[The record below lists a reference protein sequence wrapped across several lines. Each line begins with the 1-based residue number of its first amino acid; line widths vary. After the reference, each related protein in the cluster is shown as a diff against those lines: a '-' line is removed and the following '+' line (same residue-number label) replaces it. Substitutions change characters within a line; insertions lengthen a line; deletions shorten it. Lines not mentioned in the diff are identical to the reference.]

1 MLNTHSFDRG
11 IFFSML
17 GLTIF
22 GLVMMSSMSIASSF
36 EVTGKNDF
44 YFWRHFFHIIVSIPL
59 FVLAL
64 KFPYEQLRK
73 VSILCYMAGVTLL
86 LLTLIIGNS
95 YGTAAKSWL
104 DVGIAIQPVEFMKP
118 ALIVFLAALFSSGR
132 YYANSFAYGLIPFAI
147 ILGIPALLIILQPDY
162 GSLLVI
168 LVTACSIFFMAGASF
183 RHILGG
189 ALFGSLAAVFVVFQN
204 TYILHRVKVF
214 FNPELDP
221 LNTGFQVKQAL
232 IAIGSGGFFG
242 KGFQN
247 SIQKFDYLPEVQS
260 DTIFSA
266 IAEEMGFIRITLLI
280 AVYLYIGYR
289 GFTIAKEAPSEFTK
303 LCAAGITTWIVG
315 QAFINIAVNMAL
327 LPNTGITL
335 PLISAGG
342 SSLISTIIGFG
353 LLLHIS
359 QYTSVKKR
367 RHYGGI

>member
-1 MLNTHSFDRG
+1 MLPNSFDRG
-11 IFFSML
+11 IFFSMV

-44 YFWRHFFHIIVSIPL
+44 YFWRHFFHIIISIPL
-59 FVLAL
+59 FVIAF

-73 VSILCYMAGVTLL
+73 ISPLCYIAGVVLL
-86 LLTLIIGNS
+86 LLTLVLGNS

-104 DVGIAIQPVEFMKP
+104 DIGVAIQPVEFMKP
-118 ALIVFLAALFSSGR
+118 AIIVFLAAIFSSGR
-132 YYANSFAYGLIPFAI
+132 YYAHSLPYGLIPFCI
-147 ILGIPALLIILQPDY
+147 VLGIPAILIILQPDY

-168 LVTACSIFFMAGASF
+168 VVTACSIFFMAGASLK
-183 RHILGG
+183 HMLGG
-189 ALFGSLAAVFVVFQN
+189 MIFGSLATIFVVFQN
-204 TYILHRVKVF
+204 EYILHRVKVF
-214 FNPELDP
+214 FNPDLDP

-232 IAIGSGGFFG
+232 IAIGSGGIFG

-266 IAEEMGFIRITLLI
+266 IAEEMGFVRIILLI
-280 AVYLYIGYR
+280 SVYLYIGYR
-289 GFTIAKEAPSEFTK
+289 GFKVAKQAPNEFTQ
-303 LCAAGITTWIVG
+303 LCAIGLTTWIVG

-359 QYTSVKKR
+359 QYSQAKKR
-367 RHYGGI
+367 KHYGGY

>member
-1 MLNTHSFDRG
+1 MFSHSFDRG

-17 GLTIF
+17 GLTVF

-44 YFWRHFFHIIVSIPL
+44 YFWRHFFHIIISIPL
-59 FVLAL
+59 FIVAF

-73 VSILCYMAGVTLL
+73 ISPLCYIVGVILL
-86 LLTLIIGNS
+86 LLTLILGDS

-104 DVGIAIQPVEFMKP
+104 DVGVAIQPVEFMKP
-118 ALIVFLAALFSSGR
+118 AIIVFLAAIFSSGR
-132 YYANSFAYGLIPFAI
+132 YYAHTLAYGLIPFAI
-147 ILGIPALLIILQPDY
+147 VLGIPAILIILQPDY

-168 LVTACSIFFMAGASF
+168 IATACSIFFIAGASLK
-183 RHILGG
+183 HMLGG
-189 ALFGSLAAVFVVFQN
+189 LLFGSLSAIFVIFQN
-204 TYILHRVKVF
+204 QYILHRIRVF
-214 FNPELDP
+214 LNPELDP

-232 IAIGSGGFFG
+232 IAIGSGGIFG

-266 IAEEMGFIRITLLI
+266 IAEEMGFVRILLLI
-280 AVYLYIGYR
+280 SVYLFIGYR
-289 GFTIAKEAPSEFTK
+289 GFNVAKQAPNQFTQ
-303 LCAAGITTWIVG
+303 LCAIGLTTWIVG

-359 QYTSVKKR
+359 QFTSVKKR
-367 RHYGGI
+367 KHYGGI